1 MFRLSKTHDCVTV
14 QHCGATR
21 RMMEQHR
28 GNLDER
34 CNVTSNSHIVMI
46 KRVRLKP
53 TQDDQVLPIGRSLH
67 SFGRTAQS
75 KHVFYG
81 KTCNAL
87 TWKDVTASRK
97 VTKEKKKKK
106 KKNKSS
112 KDRTWSAV
120 PDALLE
126 VIN

>member
-1 MFRLSKTHDCVTV
+1 
-14 QHCGATR
+14 
-21 RMMEQHR
+21 MMEQHR
-28 GNLDER
+28 GSLDER
-34 CNVTSNSHIVMI
+34 WNVTSNSHIVMI

-53 TQDDQVLPIGRSLH
+53 TQDDQVLPIGRPLH

-97 VTKEKKKKK
+97 VPKEKKEKKKKK
-106 KKNKSS
+106 KKKKKKDKDKDEDEKEQGRIHGYPSCVRMGRSS
-112 KDRTWSAV
+112 AG
-120 PDALLE
+120 E
-126 VIN
+126 GH